1 MKFNKMLTE
10 LREER
15 FMTKTAL
22 AKAVNSSRQHI
33 SLLEN
38 SEAVP
43 SGELFVALADF
54 FEVSVD
60 HLLGRENYIT
70 LPRDS
75 KDGYIMLPVK
85 LTDYERTL
93 VKDFAN
99 LLVKRRV

>member
-1 MKFNKMLTE
+1 MKFNKILAE

-38 SEAVP
+38 SEATP
-43 SGELFVALADF
+43 SGELLIALADF

-75 KDGYIMLPVK
+75 KEGYVMLPVK
-85 LTDYERTL
+85 LTAEEQSL
-93 VKDFAN
+93 VKDFAIFI
-99 LLVKRRV
+99 VKRRV